1 MVIYKEL
8 AMKYRP
14 EHILSNIMLEKNVS
28 APAAYRVDPA
38 ARMTSSCPGG
48 ASPFAESS
56 CNSDEVK
63 DGTAVP
69 EICRVLVW
77 KQGRTEINSQELS

>member
-1 MVIYKEL
+1 MKCDCRLRESVISWIG
-8 AMKYRP
+8 P
-14 EHILSNIMLEKNVS
+14 ERKRIYTVS

-56 CNSDEVK
+56 CNNDEVK

-69 EICRVLVW
+69 EICRVLV
-77 KQGRTEINSQELS
+77 